1 MRLRGRFQ
9 RQLKRAAH
17 SERLLTNP
25 ANTTPKGKSHVLAG
39 KTMSSMTTMSSD
51 VSIAAHGN
59 LLSPFSGLLCPSS
72 DVDGNDLMSYWPALG
87 ECEVHPCSLQK
98 WGSERKLGFDV
109 NKDAANNNQPD
120 LALTSGDEN
129 SLTQTQRQRKGNNL
143 EQAGKGGLVCVRLT

>member
-1 MRLRGRFQ
+1 
-9 RQLKRAAH
+9 
-17 SERLLTNP
+17 
-25 ANTTPKGKSHVLAG
+25 
-39 KTMSSMTTMSSD
+39 MSCDGFDCCSQKYSLPLPWGLFCF
-51 VSIAAHGN
+51 V
-59 LLSPFSGLLCPSS
+59 LSP

-129 SLTQTQRQRKGNNL
+129 SLTQTQRQRKGKGL
-143 EQAGKGGLVCVRLT
+143 EKAGKGGLACLRFTWP

>member
-1 MRLRGRFQ
+1 MLR
-9 RQLKRAAH
+9 
-17 SERLLTNP
+17 P
-25 ANTTPKGKSHVLAG
+25 P
-39 KTMSSMTTMSSD
+39 
-51 VSIAAHGN
+51 
-59 LLSPFSGLLCPSS
+59 P

-129 SLTQTQRQRKGNNL
+129 SLTQTQRQRKGNKKKPA
-143 EQAGKGGLVCVRLT
+143 AGG